1 LATREAR
8 MARQTHSR
16 IVDDDGATIAQLSNT
31 RSRSCGPAAGNNG
44 ARDSGK
50 MTGRRRRREKA
61 VAQRPRERAPR
72 AGAIPLAPAVFAVVG
87 LGASA
92 GGLDAFQKFF
102 DALAPGSGMAFILI
116 QHLDPTH
123 QSLMVDLLA
132 GHTPMVVQ
140 QAQDGMPLEREHIYI
155 IPPGSYLSISGGTLR
170 LSRPRERHGAR
181 MPFDFFLRSLAEEI
195 GERAICVILSGTGAD
210 GSLGLK
216 AVKEKGGLVIAQQPD
231 EAGFDGMPRSAIATG
246 AVDLVLPVA
255 TIPEVLANY
264 GRQTYFKGD
273 LDSAAPRGQAESG
286 LAEIIDL
293 LRSKTPHD
301 FTLYKPGTLQRR
313 IERRMAM
320 ATVIGADRYLG
331 MLRQDARELDLL
343 AKDLLINVTSFFR
356 DPEVF
361 DFLAKEIVP
370 ALVRKHT
377 SDRPLRLWVAG
388 CSTGEETYSVAMLFL
403 EEIAAAG
410 RNVKLQV
417 FASDVDGDAVAFA
430 RDGLYPET
438 IEVDV
443 SAPRLAHFFTKEDHS
458 YRVVPELR
466 EVAVFTVQDV
476 LADPPFSRLDL
487 VCCRNLLIY
496 LRPEAQEK
504 VLLLFHFA
512 LREGGILF
520 LGESETV
527 GRLDDRFEPIANAQ
541 RIYRHI
547 GRIRAGEVD
556 FPVAGA
562 GARALGL
569 PAAHRRAPQGTR
581 LGEVAQR
588 LLLETYA
595 PASVLINRRNEC
607 LYYLGSTDRYLKVVA
622 GEPSRDLLVMAR
634 EGLRNKLRAA
644 IRQESEEGARAI
656 VTGAKV
662 EYDGDS
668 FAVSIVVQPV
678 QNEGEELLLVS
689 FLEESKRLQ
698 KPRRAIEQ
706 IDDPS
711 RVAELERELDAARQE
726 LQDTIREL
734 DAANEEHKAI
744 HEEALSVNEEFQSTN
759 EELVTSKEELQSLNE
774 ELTALN
780 AQLQETLERQRSTS
794 NDLQNILYSSD
805 VATLFLD
812 GNLNIRFFTPAAKS
826 LFRVIATD
834 IGRPLADLTPLA
846 ADVDLLADAR
856 AVLANLVPLR
866 REIDTGDGTWYIRR
880 ILPYRTHDNRTEGV
894 VITFTDIAEVK
905 AAERK
910 IEAARAYSES
920 IINTIRQPLVVFDDE
935 LRVLSGN
942 HAFYRSFALVP
953 EQVVGRQLGQGGVE
967 VPGLRGF
974 LDRVKTEPAPIED
987 CEIEVELP
995 LLGRRV
1001 LLLNAGKIHD
1011 GLLEQGKILVAIDD
1025 ITERKHAADALQAA
1039 KRQAEQANLG
1049 KSRFLAAASHDLRQP
1064 LQTLSLLQ
1072 GLLAKKIK
1080 DPDAAKLVVRLEETL
1095 GAMSGML
1102 DTLLDINQLEAG
1114 IVRPEAVTFP
1124 VKDVLERLRTE
1135 LAYHAAARSLGWHV
1149 VPCGL
1154 LVHSDPRLLEQM
1166 IRNLLSNAVKYTER
1180 GKVLLGCRRRGD
1192 TLRIEVWD
1200 TGPGIPEGQLKAIFE
1215 EFHQLDNSARERNR
1229 GLGLGLA
1236 IVQRLGDLLGHAV
1249 DVRSRPGKGS
1259 VFAVEVPLGHEA
1271 AGQSPVQR
1279 QGELGENTHRGG
1291 AILVVEDDPAVREM
1305 LQFLLEDEG
1314 YDATLAGDG
1323 REALDLAARGAPRPD
1338 LVVAD
1343 YNLPNGLN
1351 GLQVVAKLQ
1360 EMHHQEIPVIILT
1373 GDISA
1378 DTLRSIA
1385 RQGHAQL
1392 KKPVKLREL
1401 VRLIRQLLS
1410 ECQPAGQSRA
1420 RPQSDT
1426 GDAQD
1431 PVTFVVDDDG
1441 AVRDAIRDVLRE
1453 DGYAVEV
1460 YASAEA
1466 FLDAYR
1472 PRREGCLLV
1481 DAVMPGMGGFELLQR
1496 LKDRGLRLPAIMITG
1511 NGDVHMAVRAMQAGA
1526 VDFIEKPIG
1535 EGELLLSIERALEQT
1550 QDSAKLSAWRE
1561 AAVARLASLTTRE
1574 RQIMELV
1581 LAGHPSKNIAAD
1593 LGISQRTVENHRAAI
1608 MQKTGSKSL
1617 PALVRLALATA

>member
-1 LATREAR
+1 
-8 MARQTHSR
+8 
-16 IVDDDGATIAQLSNT
+16 
-31 RSRSCGPAAGNNG
+31 
-44 ARDSGK
+44 
-50 MTGRRRRREKA
+50 MTGHRPRQARAARRRRS
-61 VAQRPRERAPR
+61 
-72 AGAIPLAPAVFAVVG
+72 PLGHSAFPVVG

-102 DALAPGSGMAFILI
+102 DALAPDSGMAFILI

-123 QSLMVDLLA
+123 QSMMVDLLA
-132 GHTPMVVQ
+132 GHTPMTVQ
-140 QAQDGMPLEREHIYI
+140 QAEDGMPLEREHIYV
-155 IPPGSYLSISGGTLR
+155 IPPGSYLSIGGGALR
-170 LSRPRERHGAR
+170 LSPPRERHGAR
-181 MPFDFFLRSLAEEI
+181 MPFDFLLRSLAKEV

-216 AVKEKGGLVIAQQPD
+216 AVKEKGGLVIAQKPD

-255 TIPEVLANY
+255 KIPEVLANY
-264 GRQTYFKGD
+264 GRQTYFKGKRD
-273 LDSAAPRGQAESG
+273 GAATPRSQAENG

-293 LRSKTPHD
+293 LRTKTPHD

-320 ATVIGADRYLG
+320 AAVTDSDRYLA
-331 MLRQDARELDLL
+331 MLRQDSRELELL

-361 DFLAKEIVP
+361 EFLAEEIVP
-370 ALVRKHT
+370 GLVRKHA
-377 SDRPLRLWVAG
+377 SDRPLRIWVAG
-388 CSTGEETYSVAMLFL
+388 CSTGEETYSIAMLFH
-403 EEIAAAG
+403 EAIAAAG
-410 RNVKLQV
+410 RNIKLQV
-417 FASDVDGDAVAFA
+417 FASDVDGDAVGFA
-430 RDGLYPET
+430 RDGVYPET

-443 SAPRLAHFFTKEDHS
+443 SPPRLARFFTKTDHT

-527 GRLDDRFEPIANAQ
+527 GRLDDRFEPISKTQ

-556 FPVAGA
+556 FPVAAGA
-562 GARALGL
+562 GARSLGP
-569 PAAHRRAPQGTR
+569 PAAQKRAPQGMR

-595 PASVLINRRNEC
+595 PASALINRRNEC
-607 LYYLGSTDRYLKVVA
+607 LYYLGSTDRYLRVVP
-622 GEPSRDLLVMAR
+622 GEPSRDLLAMAR

-644 IRQESEEGARAI
+644 IRQAGDERARA
-656 VTGAKV
+656 VVRGAKA
-662 EYDGDS
+662 EYDGTS
-668 FAVSIVVQPV
+668 VAVSIAVQPV
-678 QNEGEELLLVS
+678 RNEGEELLLIS
-689 FLEESKRLQ
+689 FIEESKSQQ
-698 KPRRAIEQ
+698 KPRRSVEPTEH
-706 IDDPS
+706 PS
-711 RVAELERELDAARQE
+711 RVAELERDLDAARKE

-744 HEEALSVNEEFQSTN
+744 YEEALSVNEEFQSTN

-780 AQLQETLERQRSTS
+780 SQLQETLERQRSTA

-826 LFRVIATD
+826 LFHVIATD
-834 IGRPLADLTPLA
+834 IGRPLADLMPLA
-846 ADVDLLADAR
+846 SDADLLADAR

-866 REIDTGDGTWYIRR
+866 REIETGDGAWYIRR
-880 ILPYRTHDNRTEGV
+880 ILPYRTHDNRIEGV
-894 VITFTDIAEVK
+894 VITFADVSEIK

-920 IINTIRQPLVVFDDE
+920 IINAVREPLVVFDEE
-935 LRVLSGN
+935 LRILSGN
-942 HAFYRSFALVP
+942 DAFYRSFALAP
-953 EQVVGRQLGQGGVE
+953 EQAVGRQLGAGGDTHTE

-974 LDRVKTEPAPIED
+974 LDRVKVESAPIED
-987 CEIEVELP
+987 YEIEVELP

-1001 LLLNAGKIHD
+1001 LLLNARKIHD
-1011 GLLEQGKILVAIDD
+1011 ELFGQGKILLAIDD
-1025 ITERKHAADALQAA
+1025 ITERKHAAEALQAA

-1072 GLLAKKIK
+1072 ELLARKVK
-1080 DPDAAKLVVRLEETL
+1080 DADASKLVVRLEETL

-1114 IVRPEAVTFP
+1114 IVRPAALTFP
-1124 VKDVLERLRTE
+1124 VKDVLERLKTE
-1135 LAYHAAARSLGWHV
+1135 FAYHAEARSLGWHV
-1149 VPCGL
+1149 VLCGL
-1154 LVHSDPRLLEQM
+1154 FVHSDPRLLEQM

-1192 TLRIEVWD
+1192 KLRIEVWD
-1200 TGPGIPEGQLKAIFE
+1200 TGPGIPEGQLEAIFE
-1215 EFHQLDNSARERNR
+1215 EFHQLDNSARERSR
-1229 GLGLGLA
+1229 GVGLGLA
-1236 IVQRLGDLLGHAV
+1236 IVQRLGGLLGHAI

-1259 VFAVEVPLGHEA
+1259 AFAVEVPLGQEA
-1271 AGQSPVQR
+1271 AAQPPVQR
-1279 QGELGENTHRGG
+1279 HHEPEEG
-1291 AILVVEDDPAVREM
+1291 ARRSGTILVVEDDPEVREM

-1314 YDATLAGDG
+1314 YDAMLAGDG
-1323 REALDLAARGAPRPD
+1323 GQALDLAARGAARPD

-1351 GLQVVAKLQ
+1351 GLQVVAKLR
-1360 EMHHQEIPVIILT
+1360 EMHDREIPVIILT
-1373 GDISA
+1373 GDIST
-1378 DTLRSIA
+1378 DIMPEIA
-1385 RQGHAQL
+1385 RRGCAQL
-1392 KKPVKLREL
+1392 NKPVRLREL
-1401 VRLIRQLLS
+1401 TRLIQQLLS
-1410 ECQPAGQSRA
+1410 ERKPAAQARA
-1420 RPQSDT
+1420 RPASES
-1426 GDAQD
+1426 GNGAQG
-1431 PVTFVVDDDG
+1431 PVIFVVDDDSS
-1441 AVRDAIRDVLRE
+1441 VRDAMRGVLKE
-1453 DGYAVEV
+1453 AGYAVEV

-1466 FLDAYR
+1466 FLEAYR
-1472 PRREGCLLV
+1472 PGREGCLLV
-1481 DAVMPGMGGFELLQR
+1481 DAMMPGMGGFELLQR
-1496 LKDRGLRLPAIMITG
+1496 LTDKGDRLPAIMITG
-1511 NGDVHMAVRAMQAGA
+1511 NGDVHMAVRAMRAGA
-1526 VDFIEKPIG
+1526 VDFIEKPVA
-1535 EGELLLSIERALEQT
+1535 EGDLRASLERALEQAR
-1550 QDSAKLSAWRE
+1550 DSAKRSAWR
-1561 AAVARLASLTTRE
+1561 AAAIARLASLTARE
-1574 RQIMELV
+1574 RQIMERV

-1617 PALVRLALATA
+1617 PALVRLALASTY